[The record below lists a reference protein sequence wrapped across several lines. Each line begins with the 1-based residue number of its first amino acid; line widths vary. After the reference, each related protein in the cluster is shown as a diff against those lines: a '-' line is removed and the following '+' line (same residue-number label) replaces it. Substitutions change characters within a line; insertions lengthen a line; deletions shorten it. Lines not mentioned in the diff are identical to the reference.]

1 LAVPGDEAPLATL
14 STPSRVSMMT
24 IAFKGFDPVTPLRS
38 SAVAAGLTAP
48 ASPGVDGG
56 IWLHSL
62 GSQGRRPK
70 VTPPDGA
77 TGVGVLANGYEIAT
91 ALAVSESEAGVTP
104 PSTWSAKRVRASVAG
119 LLSVA
124 PAVPDIVPAGAIV
137 VAAGESM
144 NVSCSP
150 LGLAYEA
157 LSAAVISVTCMGEP
171 SSTAIPS
178 SSPTVTPTSSPGTTT
193 PTSPTDPTSPP
204 TSPTAAPSPTVA
216 PPPGSAPAA
225 PTKVCN
231 IEKSEGNI
239 GCPDSGARSMTG
251 CEFDG
256 ASAYCYDRTPNSS
269 GNTTYVNKDCW
280 ANPDCQYKLEVN
292 NPGDWQVTANEP
304 AGNTSVRTYPDV
316 QQLTNNWCS
325 TSTPKGFVNCS
336 TPTTDMPINELSA
349 LTSTYAESFPDGD
362 GMVAQFAWDIWIP
375 RPGASSQEVM
385 VWVDNHGRPPIETG
399 ATFVDTATIAGQ
411 TWSLFRYGFG
421 DDFLIWS
428 LGAPDAPAQQASG
441 IVDLLALLNELQARG
456 MVADGGKVTQ
466 INAGWEICSTGGADK
481 TFRMTDYSITAVPAG

>member
-1 LAVPGDEAPLATL
+1 MSKCAQRRPTYASRQPDRQPRPRFASTL
-14 STPSRVSMMT
+14 S
-24 IAFKGFDPVTPLRS
+24 IF
-38 SAVAAGLTAP
+38 
-48 ASPGVDGG
+48 
-56 IWLHSL
+56 
-62 GSQGRRPK
+62 
-70 VTPPDGA
+70 
-77 TGVGVLANGYEIAT
+77 
-91 ALAVSESEAGVTP
+91 
-104 PSTWSAKRVRASVAG
+104 
-119 LLSVA
+119 
-124 PAVPDIVPAGAIV
+124 V
-137 VAAGESM
+137 VAM
-144 NVSCSP
+144 
-150 LGLAYEA
+150 
-157 LSAAVISVTCMGEP
+157 VTTC
-171 SSTAIPS
+171 
-178 SSPTVTPTSSPGTTT
+178 
-193 PTSPTDPTSPP
+193 SPP

-216 PPPGSAPAA
+216 PPPGSALTA

-269 GNTTYVNKDCW
+269 GYTTYVNKDCW

-304 AGNTSVRTYPDV
+304 AGNMSVRTYPDV

-385 VWVDNHGRPPIETG
+385 VWVDNHGRPPIEAG

-441 IVDLLALLNELQARG
+441 TVDLLALLNELQARG
-456 MVADGGKVTQ
+456 SVADSGKVTQ

-481 TFRMTDYSITAVPAG
+481 TFRMTDYLLTAVPAR